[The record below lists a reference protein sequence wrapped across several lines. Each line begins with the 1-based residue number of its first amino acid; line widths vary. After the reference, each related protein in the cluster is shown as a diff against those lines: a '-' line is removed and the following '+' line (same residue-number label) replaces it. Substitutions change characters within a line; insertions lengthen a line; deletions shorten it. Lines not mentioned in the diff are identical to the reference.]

1 MTQRDQLFPPHPC
14 VPQPT
19 EAELFAAFQFG
30 GEKLLAE
37 MVEARNRDIANF
49 EQRPFEYPF
58 RIEPMWSEA
67 DALSAER
74 RVMVLFGG
82 NRSSKTRYCIEKAVR
97 LAVTP
102 PNSKPQKILLL
113 MTTDKRSKV
122 VHQELVFKLLPKE
135 WQLIA
140 RSTSRRKNTKLSF
153 KEGDGFTDNLAILP
167 NGSRIE
173 FGFYT
178 ADVKQYEGDE
188 YDLIV
193 ADEDFPLAWLK
204 TLLVRLYTRRG
215 KLLWPFTPI
224 NGITPAV
231 AHVTRGAKTI
241 RSARA
246 EMLPATHRAAEDQDW
261 PAGHMPI
268 VQVNKSIPGAPPVAI
283 MYFWS
288 EGNPFA
294 NYPDMRRDFA
304 SAPTVEIERR
314 LYGYCRDAVG
324 TVFGKFGSRHILAP
338 DWKPD
343 PKAHTGWQVM
353 DPASRRNPF
362 ILWGVVDAQDR
373 LYVTHEWPDR
383 PTYGEWAVTSDDPKL
398 FDGQPGPATVSVQWG
413 VPRFVQLFADMEKEQ
428 PVFFRYIDPRFGNAE
443 QSTTEAGGSTLR
455 ERYAAAGVFF
465 EPAPG
470 KAIDLGER
478 EIIDLFDYNDDI
490 VGQEPAL
497 YIHPRCQQLID
508 ALRNYTGRDGEKGA
522 HKDPIDCLR
531 YIALAKPCHVGN
543 AAAAEVNGGGW

>member
-19 EAELFAAFQFG
+19 EAELLAAFELG
-30 GEKLLAE
+30 GEKMLAQ
-37 MVEARNRDIANF
+37 MVETRNRDIANF

-58 RIEPMWSEA
+58 RIEPMWTEA
-67 DALSAER
+67 DALSADR
-74 RVMVLFGG
+74 RVLVLFGG
-82 NRSSKTRYCIEKAVR
+82 NRSSKTRYCVEKAVR

-102 PNSKPQKILLL
+102 PNGRPQKILLL

-215 KLLWPFTPI
+215 KLIWPFTPI

-231 AHVTRGAKTI
+231 AHVTRGARTT

-246 EMLPATHRAAEDQDW
+246 ELLPATHRADEEQDW
-261 PAGHMPI
+261 PAGHMPL
-268 VQVNKSIPGAPPVAI
+268 VQVNTSIPGAPPVAI

-294 NYPDMRRDFA
+294 NYPDMKRDFA
-304 SAPTVEIERR
+304 TAPTVEIERR

-324 TVFGKFGSRHILAP
+324 TVFGKFSTRHMLAP

-343 PKAHTGWQVM
+343 PKQHTAWQVM
-353 DPASRRNPF
+353 DPAARRNPF

-383 PTYGEWAVTSDDPKL
+383 PTYGEWAITSDDPKL
-398 FDGQPGPATVSVQWG
+398 FDGQHGPATVSVQWG
-413 VPRFVQLFADMEKEQ
+413 VPKFVALFAEQEKEI
-428 PVFFRYIDPRFGNAE
+428 PVTFRYIDPRFGNAE

-478 EIIDLFDYNDDI
+478 EIIDLFDYNDAI

-522 HKDPIDCLR
+522 QKDPIDCLR
-531 YIALAKPCHVGN
+531 YIALAKPCHTGN
-543 AAAAEVNGGGW
+543 AARSEVNGCGW

>member
-1 MTQRDQLFPPHPC
+1 MSTAAALFPQHPC
-14 VPQPT
+14 VPDVT
-19 EAELFAAFQFG
+19 EADILAAYDMG
-30 GEKLLAE
+30 GDALLQQMME
-37 MVEARNRDIANF
+37 TRNRDIANF
-49 EQRPFEYPF
+49 EQHPFEHPF
-58 RIEPMWSEA
+58 RIEPMWTEA
-67 DALSAER
+67 DKLADER
-74 RVMVLFGG
+74 RVLVMFGG

-97 LAVTP
+97 QAVNP
-102 PNSKPQKILLL
+102 PGGKPQKILCL
-113 MTTDKRSKV
+113 MTTDKRSKT
-122 VHQELVFKLLPKE
+122 VHQDLVFRLLPVE
-135 WQLIA
+135 WQLVA

-167 NGSRIE
+167 NRSRIE

-231 AHVTRGAKTI
+231 AHVTRGARTE
-241 RSARA
+241 RSERA
-246 EMLPATHRAAEDQDW
+246 EMLSATHRAAEDQDW

-268 VQVNKSIPGAPPVAI
+268 VQINTSIPGAPPIAI

-288 EGNPFA
+288 QNNPFA
-294 NYPDMRRDFA
+294 NYADMRADFA
-304 SAPTVEIERR
+304 KAPTVDTERR

-324 TVFGKFGSRHILAP
+324 TVFGKFGSRHILAEDWTP
-338 DWKPD
+338 DTA
-343 PKAHTGWQVM
+343 AHTGWQVM

-383 PTYGEWAVTSDDPKL
+383 PTYGEWAITSDDPKL
-398 FDGQPGPATVSVQWG
+398 FDGAHGPATVSVQWG
-413 VPRFVQLFADMEKEQ
+413 VPKFKVLFDDMEQ
-428 PVFFRYIDPRFGNAE
+428 TRPVFFRYIDPRFGNAE
-443 QSTTEAGGSTLR
+443 QSTSEAGGSTLR
-455 ERYAAAGVFF
+455 EKFSAVGIHFDT
-465 EPAPG
+465 APG
-470 KAIDLGER
+470 VAIEIGER
-478 EIIDLFDYNDDI
+478 EIIDMLDFDDNV
-490 VGQEPAL
+490 VGQEPRL
-497 YIHPRCQQLID
+497 FIHPRCQNLID

-522 HKDPIDCLR
+522 QKDPIDCLR
-531 YIALAKPCHVGN
+531 YITLAKPCHVGN
-543 AAAAEVNGGGW
+543 AKQAERDGGGW